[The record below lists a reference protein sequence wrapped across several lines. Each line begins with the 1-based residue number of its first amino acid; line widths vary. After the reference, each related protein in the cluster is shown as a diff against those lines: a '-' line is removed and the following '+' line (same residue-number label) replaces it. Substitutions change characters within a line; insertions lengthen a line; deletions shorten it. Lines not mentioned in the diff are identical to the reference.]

1 MRYHKSYLSY
11 FQTCKN
17 RFSCDATPIFFK
29 ISSLPCIPGS
39 AQPLAA
45 TCSHLQ
51 PLAASRSHTSGRKW
65 HYKRVAA
72 SGGSKIIQAS
82 GCKWP
87 LQTNA
92 RESTQVCF
100 LRLQFP
106 PPKQVCMC
114 CLSMCRPMAS
124 PRCRQGATR
133 RQAMC
138 RHNASWIGNA
148 SSGGNA
154 WSGNAPK
161 VIPKLRPPCNR

>member
-11 FQTCKN
+11 FQTLKKAA
-17 RFSCDATPIFFK
+17 FPATPRLFF
-29 ISSLPCIPGS
+29 SRFQVCHAS
-39 AQPLAA
+39 LAA
-45 TCSHLQ
+45 RSHLQ

-72 SGGSKIIQAS
+72 SGGSRKFQAS

-100 LRLQFP
+100 LRLRFP

-114 CLSMCRPMAS
+114 RQSMCRPMAS

-138 RHNASWIGNA
+138 QC
-148 SSGGNA
+148 
-154 WSGNAPK
+154 
-161 VIPKLRPPCNR
+161 VVNR